1 MHRGVVVHSF
11 FLTRIAVAV
20 VAAMTLAGPAMADT
34 PDPVR
39 EKAAAIIGRFDAA
52 LRACGV
58 EPEFVPGIVI
68 DSDPTIISF
77 YDRTRSVHLSRWS
90 EMPPPV
96 QGLMEAWAEGG
107 TLGLAPEA
115 HFAEIFN
122 SLLIPHELGHYVAMM
137 DGRFRTQDFWTNEV
151 QANRIALAFW
161 AMDAEPGRP
170 LADRVENFTRF
181 LSALPDP
188 VPAGQDPRAYFEA
201 NYEALGADPMAYG
214 WYQGAF
220 MRAAWAE
227 HESAGFCDLVKPS
240 GA

>member
-1 MHRGVVVHSF
+1 MVLRIV
-11 FLTRIAVAV
+11 FLTRM
-20 VAAMTLAGPAMADT
+20 AAMAAAAMALVGPAAADT

-39 EKAAAIIGRFDAA
+39 DKAAAIIGRFDTA

-58 EPEFVPGIVI
+58 EPDYLPGIVI
-68 DSDPTIISF
+68 DSEPSMISF
-77 YDRTRSVHLSRWS
+77 YDRDRSVHLSRWS

-96 QGLMEAWAEGG
+96 QGLMQAWAGGG
-107 TLGLAPEA
+107 TLGLAPEE

-170 LADRVENFTRF
+170 LADRVENYVRF
-181 LSALPDP
+181 LGTLPNP
-188 VPAGQDPRAYFEA
+188 VPAGQDPRAYFQE
-201 NYEALGADPMAYG
+201 NYEALGEDPMAYG

-220 MRAAWAE
+220 MRTAWAE
-227 HESAGFCDLVKPS
+227 HGSAGFCDLVKPE
-240 GA
+240 GV